1 MRSIVNSQQNQQKA
15 ATSLNERKMILNQKG
30 FTLVEL
36 MIVVAIIAILASI
49 AIPAY
54 SDYVTRGKIAQG
66 ISELAD
72 SRIKMEQ
79 FFQDN
84 RTYSPGINASSI
96 GIASGNKPY
105 FTYALG
111 SVGLATYTITATGI
125 GNMSSF
131 SYTIDQNNTKTSTTP
146 WGNSSTCWVKS
157 KGGAC

>member
-1 MRSIVNSQQNQQKA
+1 MKSITNLKLKQLNTSAQFDGNQL
-15 ATSLNERKMILNQKG
+15 SVYHKG
-30 FTLVEL
+30 FTLIEL
-36 MIVVAIIAILASI
+36 MIVVSIIAILASI

-79 FFQDN
+79 YFQDN
-84 RTYSPGINASSI
+84 RTYSPGINAASI
-96 GIASGNKPY
+96 GLASGSKPY
-105 FTYALG
+105 FTYALS
-111 SVGLATYTITATGI
+111 SVGLTSYTITATGI
-125 GNMSSF
+125 GNISTY
-131 SYTIDQNNTKTSTTP
+131 SYTIDQNNTKTSSTP

>member
-1 MRSIVNSQQNQQKA
+1 MPSIANSQQNQLKA
-15 ATSLNERKMILNQKG
+15 AIQLNEKKIGMIQKG

-72 SRIKMEQ
+72 ARIKMEQ
-79 FFQDN
+79 YYQDN
-84 RTYSPGINASSI
+84 RTYSPGINAASL
-96 GIASGNKPY
+96 GLASGSKPY
-105 FTYALG
+105 FTYALS
-111 SVGLATYTITATGI
+111 SVGLASYTITATGI
-125 GNMSSF
+125 DNISSY

-157 KGGAC
+157 KGGTC